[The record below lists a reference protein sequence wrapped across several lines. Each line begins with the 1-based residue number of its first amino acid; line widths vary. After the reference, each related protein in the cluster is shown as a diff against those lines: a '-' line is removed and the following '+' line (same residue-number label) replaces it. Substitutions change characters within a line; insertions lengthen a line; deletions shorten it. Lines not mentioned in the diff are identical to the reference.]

1 MKSFLYILLL
11 LLISCKNYYSFP
23 SFSNNGNPYMIVEVP
38 TGTNEKYEY
47 NPHTNKFELE
57 IMDDNPRNVNYLSY
71 PGNYGFIPSTLMDSV
86 KGGDGDPLDAL
97 IISSTIKKG
106 SLLEFVPV
114 GVLMMLDNGEE
125 DHKIIGVAVGS
136 KVAIVDC
143 NTMQCLKEKY
153 NGIDS
158 IIETWFKNYKG
169 PGVIEV
175 IGWEDEKY
183 AMEMI
188 RKWQK
193 N

>member
-1 MKSFLYILLL
+1 MKSTLYLLVFLLV
-11 LLISCKNYYSFP
+11 SCNNYYSFP
-23 SFSNNGNPYMIVEVP
+23 SFSEKGNPYMIVEIP
-38 TGTNEKYEY
+38 TGTNEKFEY

-57 IMDDNPRNVNYLSY
+57 VINDKPRNVNYLSY
-71 PGNYGFIPSTLMDSV
+71 PGNYGFIPSTLMDSE

-97 IISSTIKKG
+97 VISSTIKKG

-125 DHKIIGVAVGS
+125 DHKIIGIAINSEAV
-136 KVAIVDC
+136 IVDC
-143 NTMQCLKEKY
+143 KTMQCLKENYK
-153 NGIDS
+153 GIDM

-183 AMEMI
+183 AMDMI

-193 N
+193 K